1 LEAFPVANTQ
11 GEAFFMAWLRA
22 ENLMLQAGDRQLVQG
37 ATFRIDPGDRIGLVG
52 PNGMGKTTLFR
63 VLAGDRL
70 PDGGFIER
78 SADLTVASL
87 DQLHPVNHP
96 TVWETASRANQQ
108 IPALASEL
116 RTLEAAMADPAVADL
131 DAILARYADVQ
142 EHFERLGGY
151 TWEARVRQAL
161 EGAGLPESRDHDH
174 PGVLSGGER
183 HRLALVQVVLSGAD
197 LWLLDEPTNHL
208 DVEAMEWLERTL
220 TAFSG
225 GVLMAS
231 HDRRFLERTATR
243 IMTWEDG
250 FFWLLGGGYRQYQRL
265 RQERSQRVAEEWA
278 RYQEERA
285 RLQSYVDRYREG
297 NRATMAKSRLHA
309 IARLDRQAVAR
320 PARAS
325 TAPGRLSHGGR
336 ELSGTLAL
344 IVDGLTLQRGARVW
358 DPIQFKLPVKAC
370 LGVVGPN
377 GSGKTTLMR
386 ALAESAPGV
395 RWNPDAVV
403 SWYDQEAAGL
413 LPEDAT
419 GIGLAH
425 EEGMDRETAYHLGAR
440 FGLRRELLD
449 GEVGK
454 WSGGERSRLALLFA
468 LMSRSSVLLLDE
480 PTNHL
485 DLRMREELES
495 LLSGYPG
502 ALIIVSHDRELLDN
516 LCTHTLWWRDGRF
529 HFAAGTFSAV
539 QNISVGG
546 R

>member
-1 LEAFPVANTQ
+1 M
-11 GEAFFMAWLRA
+11 GWLRA
-22 ENLMLQAGDRQLVQG
+22 DKIALVAGDRRLLQD

-63 VLAGDRL
+63 VLIGDRL
-70 PDGGFIER
+70 PDAGVVER
-78 SADLTVASL
+78 SDGLTVAAL

-96 TVWETASRANQQ
+96 TVWETAHSAN
-108 IPALASEL
+108 PRLAVL
-116 RTLEAAMADPAVADL
+116 ARDMQMLEHRMADPQVPPEML
-131 DAILARYADVQ
+131 DTILTQYAALQ
-142 EHFERLGGY
+142 EQFERMGGY
-151 TWEARVRQAL
+151 TQEANVRQAL
-161 EGAGLPESRDHDH
+161 EGAGLPESRDQDD
-174 PGVLSGGER
+174 PRVLSGGER

-208 DVEAMEWLERTL
+208 DVDAMEWLERTL
-220 TAFSG
+220 GAFTG

-250 FFWLLGGGYRQYQRL
+250 FFWLLTGGYRQYQHL
-265 RQERSQRVAEEWA
+265 RQERNQRVAEQWA

-285 RLQSYVDRYREG
+285 RLQTYVDRYREG

-309 IARLDRQAVAR
+309 IARLDRQALPPPTR
-320 PARAS
+320 TN
-325 TAPGRLSHGGR
+325 TAPGRLTHGGR
-336 ELSGTLAL
+336 ELGGTLAL
-344 IVDGLTLQRGARVW
+344 VVDGLRLTRGPRTW
-358 DPIQFKLPVKAC
+358 EPIQFKLPVKAC

-377 GSGKTTLMR
+377 GSGKTTLLR
-386 ALAESAPGV
+386 ALVESAPGV

-403 SWYDQEAAGL
+403 SWYDQEAASL
-413 LPEDAT
+413 LPEAET
-419 GIGLAH
+419 GIRLAH

-440 FGLRRELLD
+440 FGLHRELMD
-449 GEVGK
+449 GAVGS

-468 LMSRSSVLLLDE
+468 LMSRSSVLMLDE

-485 DLRMREELES
+485 DVHMREELES

-516 LCTHTLWWRDGRF
+516 LSTHTLWWRDGRF
-529 HFAAGTFSAV
+529 HFSAGNFSAV
-539 QNISVGG
+539 Q
-546 R
+546 RRPLA

>member
-1 LEAFPVANTQ
+1 M
-11 GEAFFMAWLRA
+11 GWLKA
-22 ENLMLQAGDRQLVQG
+22 ESIGLVAGDRRLLQG
-37 ATFRIDPGDRIGLVG
+37 ATFRLDPGDRIGLVG

-63 VLAGDRL
+63 VISGERL
-70 PDGGFIER
+70 PDEGFLAR
-78 SADLTVASL
+78 SADLSIAAL
-87 DQLHPVNHP
+87 DQLHPISQN
-96 TVWETASRANQQ
+96 TVWETAASSNPRL
-108 IPALASEL
+108 PLLAEKMRS
-116 RTLEAAMADPAVADL
+116 LEAAMADPAAPDLEAVLAEYADL
-131 DAILARYADVQ
+131 Q
-142 EHFERLGGY
+142 EHYERLGGY
-151 TWEARVRQAL
+151 TWDAQVRQAL
-161 EGAGLPESRDHDH
+161 EGAGLPETRHQDH

-183 HRLALVQVVLSGAD
+183 HRLALAQVVLSGSD
-197 LWLLDEPTNHL
+197 VWLLDEPTNHL
-208 DVEAMEWLERTL
+208 DVQAMEWLERTL
-220 TAFSG
+220 SGFAG

-250 FFWLLGGGYRQYQRL
+250 FFWLLTGGYRQYQHL
-265 RQERSQRVAEEWA
+265 RQERNQRVAEEWA

-309 IARLDRQAVAR
+309 IARLDRAAVAR
-320 PARAS
+320 PDQAM
-325 TAPGRLSHGGR
+325 TAPRRLTHGGR
-336 ELSGTLAL
+336 ELGGTLAL
-344 IVDGLTLQRGARVW
+344 IVDDLILARGPRTW
-358 DPIQFKLPVKAC
+358 PPIHFKLPVKCC

-377 GSGKTTLMR
+377 GSGKTTLLR

-395 RWNPDAVV
+395 RWNPDAVL
-403 SWYDQEAAGL
+403 SWYDQEAASL
-413 LPEDAT
+413 LPEEAT

-425 EEGMDRETAYHLGAR
+425 EEGMDRETAYRLGAR
-440 FGLRRELLD
+440 FGLKRELLD
-449 GEVGK
+449 STVGA

-495 LLSGYPG
+495 LLAGYPG

-516 LCTHTLWWRDGRF
+516 VSTHTLWWRDGQF
-529 HFAAGTFSAV
+529 HFSPGAYSTV
-539 QNISVGG
+539 Q